1 MLPIS
6 EILALL
12 EQARAGDVAAYG
24 RLYAAVQDPLAI
36 AIRSKLGPDS
46 TEEAGIL
53 ASQFWQEHKPS
64 ILRSPA
70 AGGYV
75 AEKGL
80 FWRWVANQCADGKT
94 LLATDEAAPQPG
106 VSSPA
111 SQPLD
116 GLVPLEHLDLAEFRS
131 GAFMTTHWSLVFKA
145 GQADPAASA
154 VALEQL
160 CRTYWQPIYAFIRRQ
175 RGATHEE
182 AEDLTQGFF
191 EHLFERQ
198 TLKKAAEG
206 KGKFRTFLL
215 SVLEKFMA
223 NKSDRNRAWKRGGR
237 HTIISLDEA
246 MAKECFAHE
255 PADLLTPEKLF
266 ARNWVVALLN
276 KVLARLD
283 MEYTENGQ
291 RELFKKLEPAIA
303 QVDEEGFYKR
313 CALAL
318 GKTETSL
325 KVAMHRLRKRYREL
339 LLSEVA
345 QTVSSPE
352 EIEDE
357 LRFLF
362 ASLSG

>member
-12 EQARAGDVAAYG
+12 EQARAGDIAAYG
-24 RLYAAVQDPLAI
+24 RLYAVVQEPLAI
-36 AIRSKLGPDS
+36 AIRSKPGPQS
-46 TEEAGIL
+46 TQEAGIL

-70 AGGYV
+70 DGGYV

-80 FWRWVANQCADGKT
+80 FCRWVANQCADGKT
-94 LLATDEAAPQPG
+94 LPLTDEAAPQPG
-106 VSSPA
+106 VPSPA
-111 SQPLD
+111 SQPLA

-131 GAFMTTHWSLVFKA
+131 SAFTTTHWSLVFKA
-145 GQADPAASA
+145 GHADPATSG

-175 RGATHEE
+175 RGATHED

-191 EHLFERQ
+191 EHLFKRQ

-223 NKSDRNRAWKRGGR
+223 NESDRIGAWKRGGR
-237 HTIISLDEA
+237 HKFISLDQS
-246 MAKECFAHE
+246 MAEQCFAHE

-266 ARNWVVALLN
+266 ARNWVAALMN
-276 KVLARLD
+276 KVLGRLEK
-283 MEYTENGQ
+283 EYTEKGQ

-313 CALAL
+313 CAVEL
-318 GKTETSL
+318 GKTEASL
-325 KVAMHRLRKRYREL
+325 KVAMHRLRQRYREL

-352 EIEDE
+352 EIEEE

-362 ASLSG
+362 ASLAG